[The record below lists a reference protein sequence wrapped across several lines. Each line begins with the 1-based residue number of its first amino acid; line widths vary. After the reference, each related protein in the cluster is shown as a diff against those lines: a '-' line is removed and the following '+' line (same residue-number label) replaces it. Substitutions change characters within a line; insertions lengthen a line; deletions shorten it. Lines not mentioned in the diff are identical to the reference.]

1 MNSWDV
7 AQLTANLGD
16 YNIKSKADVKH
27 LERKVKRV
35 VRHKGFD
42 QRTLVGTTLLH
53 MLIESVLIWPMIFS
67 FSVQRYCAADS
78 GQTGEIQQTGA
89 PDMFADEQVDVCRPD
104 GHRNRLGKPQREW
117 VLARIIARL
126 CPFYSRFTS

>member
-7 AQLTANLGD
+7 ARLTANLGD

-42 QRTLVGTTLLH
+42 QRTLVSDNTVHFKSDSRWGFFELFN
-53 MLIESVLIWPMIFS
+53 III
-67 FSVQRYCAADS
+67 VQ
-78 GQTGEIQQTGA
+78 
-89 PDMFADEQVDVCRPD
+89 
-104 GHRNRLGKPQREW
+104 
-117 VLARIIARL
+117 
-126 CPFYSRFTS
+126 

>member
-42 QRTLVGTTLLH
+42 QRTLVGTTLL
-53 MLIESVLIWPMIFS
+53 P
-67 FSVQRYCAADS
+67 ADTCLS
-78 GQTGEIQQTGA
+78 GAYAGIG
-89 PDMFADEQVDVCRPD
+89 F
-104 GHRNRLGKPQREW
+104 
-117 VLARIIARL
+117 
-126 CPFYSRFTS
+126 